1 MNDESIQM
9 NLYNKATTYTNC
21 IVEIWENTI
30 TGEVSWGW
38 CRTDETEVIEGE

>member
-21 IVEIWENTI
+21 TVEIWENTI

-38 CRTDETEVIEGE
+38 CRTDETEVNEGE